1 MYVHYYYIIG
11 VLRNATKS
19 KELSR
24 AKFKREGSGD
34 SRICTTSLSLS
45 LSLLSLAFRSIC
57 WVSEEKEEG
66 KRSLL
71 SHVLEIVIF
80 ELKRAKHF
88 HTTLSLVFTLVSL
101 ILLTSYV
108 LPLSFGKKY
117 ICMLV
122 RESEHIYIYILY
134 MCVKKEDQW
143 ERVLVTVI
151 RSEFTRFIDTP
162 IIACHSK
169 RRTNDD

>member
-1 MYVHYYYIIG
+1 MR
-11 VLRNATKS
+11 RNRRNSAARNLNEKDP
-19 KELSR
+19 EIVEFVR
-24 AKFKREGSGD
+24 H
-34 SRICTTSLSLS
+34 LSLS

-88 HTTLSLVFTLVSL
+88 HTILSLVFTLVSL